1 MQRPLLDKLN
11 IVLVHGAFGDGS
23 HWRHMIPRL
32 SQAGHRVMA
41 AQNPLTS
48 LADDVANTRKL
59 AEWMEG
65 PTLLVGHSYGGA
77 VITGAGHAS
86 NVVGLVYVAGFAPDE
101 GESLDS
107 ILAGAALPPG
117 AASIGPA
124 FDDGFLWHGQD
135 TFHDSF
141 CRDLD
146 DTESLVLA
154 TTQRPLARR
163 CFRDHAGEPA
173 WKTKPSWY
181 QVSTQDR
188 MIRPETERWMAERMQ
203 AREIIE
209 LDTSHA
215 SFATRPTEVLE
226 LITKAADAV

>member
-1 MQRPLLDKLN
+1 MTDKLN

-23 HWRHMIPRL
+23 HWRHIIPGL
-32 SQAGHRVMA
+32 HEAGHRVMA
-41 AQNPLTS
+41 VQNPLTS

-59 AEWMEG
+59 AEWMGG

-77 VITGAGHAS
+77 VITGAGHAA

-107 ILAGAALPPG
+107 ILAGAEPAPG

-124 FDDGFLWHGQD
+124 FDDDFLWHGQD
-135 TFHDSF
+135 TFHASF

-163 CFRDHAGEPA
+163 CFRDPAGEPA
-173 WKTKPSWY
+173 WRIKPSWY

-188 MIRPETERWMAERMQ
+188 MLRPESQRWMAERMQ
-203 AREIIE
+203 ARETIE

-215 SFATRPTEVLE
+215 SFATRPTEIFE
-226 LITKAADAV
+226 LITRAADAL

>member
-1 MQRPLLDKLN
+1 MTDKLDV
-11 IVLVHGAFGDGS
+11 VLEHGGFGDGS
-23 HWRHMIPRL
+23 HWRHIIPGL
-32 SQAGHRVMA
+32 YQAGHRVMA

-59 AEWMEG
+59 AEWMGG

-86 NVVGLVYVAGFAPDE
+86 NVVGLVYIAAFAPEE
-101 GESLDS
+101 GESLSS
-107 ILAGAALPPG
+107 ILAGTVPPPG
-117 AASIGPA
+117 AASISPA
-124 FDDGFLWHGQD
+124 FDDEFLWHSQD

-146 DTESLVLA
+146 DTESLVMA

-163 CFRDHAGEPA
+163 CYDDHAGEPA

-181 QVSTQDR
+181 QVSAQDR
-188 MIRPETERWMAERMQ
+188 MIRPETQRWMARRIN
-203 AREIIE
+203 ARETIE
-209 LDTSHA
+209 LDASHA

-226 LITKAADAV
+226 LISNAADAV